1 MAKEYKIEIGKRELT
16 YNLKQLR
23 ANDMIPGVYY
33 SHDRKDSVLF
43 QMNLSE
49 LRNAIKSK
57 AAIFQVNVGG
67 KLRNVIFKSVQY
79 HPVKETVQHIDLY
92 GVDMNVAINIKV
104 PLVIVGAAECIGI
117 KEEGGVINTPL
128 TELEISCLP
137 SDIPQ
142 SIEVD
147 VTELHLGDS
156 LQAEHLTLD
165 DKLTLV
171 TNLDATIA
179 SVTHAALEI
188 EPEVEEDELGEDI
201 EGEEGVEGEEGTEG
215 KESDAEE
222 GTRDDKADKKDDTDS
237 GDSK

>member
-16 YNLKQLR
+16 DNLKQLR
-23 ANDMIPGVYY
+23 SNGGIPGVYY
-33 SHDRKDSVLF
+33 SHDSKESILF
-43 QMNLSE
+43 TMNLSE
-49 LRNAIKSK
+49 LRQAIKSG
-57 AAIFQVNVGG
+57 AQIFKVSVGG
-67 KLRNVIFKSVQY
+67 KIRDVIFKSVQY
-79 HPVKETVQHIDLY
+79 HPVEDNVQHIDLY

-104 PLVIVGAAECIGI
+104 PLVIVGIGECIGI

-128 TELEISCLP
+128 TELEISCFP

-188 EPEVEEDELGEDI
+188 EPEVEEDELGEGI

-215 KESDAEE
+215 EE
-222 GTRDDKADKKDDTDS
+222 GATGDDATDKKDNVDS